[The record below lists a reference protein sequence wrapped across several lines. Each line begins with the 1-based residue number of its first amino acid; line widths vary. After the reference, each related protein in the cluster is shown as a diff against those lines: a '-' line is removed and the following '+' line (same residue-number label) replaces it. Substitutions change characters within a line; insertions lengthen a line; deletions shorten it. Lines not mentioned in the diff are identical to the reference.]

1 MWVRYTEG
9 HKLERRS
16 RIDDG
21 GRRSPLQPD
30 GQAFMSLR
38 IVGAPYRWQ
47 ELMIQTAILAWLEE
61 REGKDG
67 ARIQISYELAQAWV
81 GL

>member
-1 MWVRYTEG
+1 M
-9 HKLERRS
+9 
-16 RIDDG
+16 
-21 GRRSPLQPD
+21 
-30 GQAFMSLR
+30 
-38 IVGAPYRWQ
+38 VGAPYRWQ